1 VAVSILEVVEARMK
15 AAEQAMFD
23 VLARSLWQTPWHIP
37 RFAYVT
43 ESTWRLTSLRHEI
56 TWRVR
61 HAWDVLIHG
70 RCENGDES

>member
-1 VAVSILEVVEARMK
+1 VSILEVVEARMT
-15 AAEQAMFD
+15 AAEQALFD

-37 RFAYVT
+37 RFAYVA
-43 ESTWRLTSLRHEI
+43 EDIWRRRLTSLRHEI

-70 RCENGDES
+70 WCENGDES